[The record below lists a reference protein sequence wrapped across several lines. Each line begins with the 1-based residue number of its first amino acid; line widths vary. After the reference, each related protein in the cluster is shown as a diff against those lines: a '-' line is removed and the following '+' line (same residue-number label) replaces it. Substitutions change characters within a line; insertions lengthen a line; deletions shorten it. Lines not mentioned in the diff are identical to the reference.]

1 MTEEEYRAGSNA
13 RGAAADSREPS
24 TELVQALPGL
34 ARLAVGAGLR
44 TALWGIETSLRVVR
58 GAISVEE
65 AARMFQQFGS
75 GLRSYARELLGI
87 QDLDNRV
94 RQLLPGP
101 GSRMRAAARGEPATD
116 RSLREQGADLL
127 RQSADVGI
135 EDGAHP
141 AYARILSELAP
152 DEARIL
158 RLLAVGGPQPS
169 IDVRAANLIGV
180 GSQLVAQGLNLIG
193 AEAGCR
199 HPERVPL
206 YVNNLD
212 RLGLIWFPHD
222 PVDNPMRYQVLEAQ
236 PDAIQAIKRAGR
248 AKTVHRS
255 VRLTAFGQDFC
266 RVCLPFE
273 DAEIEALS
281 SST

>member
-1 MTEEEYRAGSNA
+1 
-13 RGAAADSREPS
+13 
-24 TELVQALPGL
+24 
-34 ARLAVGAGLR
+34 
-44 TALWGIETSLRVVR
+44 
-58 GAISVEE
+58 
-65 AARMFQQFGS
+65 MFQQFGS

-127 RQSADVGI
+127 RQSADVGV

-206 YVNNLD
+206 YLNNLD

-236 PDAIQAIKRAGR
+236 PDAMQAIKRAGR

-266 RVCLPFE
+266 QVCLPFE
-273 DAEIEALS
+273 DGEVDALS